1 MKITKSGVISALPLA
16 LAMNAQAADIEIGGA
31 IEVEAGFSS
40 DFNDVD
46 TSDISLA
53 TVEIG
58 FDAQINDR
66 VSGHVLLLHE
76 DDDTEPMELD
86 EGTITLDLTNGWSLS
101 AGRMYVP
108 FGSYETNLVSDPLTL
123 ELGETREAAV
133 LIGYEAHGFYGSAYA
148 FNGDTIEASTP
159 AGEDTIEHFGA
170 SFGYVWEDGDM
181 SLDVGVDYISSLGDS
196 DGISAGLPDVDAD
209 ELPDPLVSYV
219 GGTALHASY
228 NQGGLSVNFE
238 YVSSDDFNAAELAF
252 NGQGASLSAFNL
264 EAGYGFDWGT
274 AAIGY
279 QATDE
284 AVALGLPESRILVA
298 VSREIFE
305 NTALSFEYAM
315 DDDYGTSDGGTG
327 KDGSTATVQLAVE
340 F

>member
-1 MKITKSGVISALPLA
+1 MKLRKLGCISALPLA
-16 LAMNAQAADIEIGGA
+16 LAMNAEAT
-31 IEVEAGFSS
+31 EVEISGVIEAEVGFSS

-46 TSDISLA
+46 TSDIALA
-53 TVEIG
+53 TVELG
-58 FDAQINDR
+58 FDAEINDR
-66 VSGHVLLLHE
+66 VSGHLLLLHE
-76 DDDTEPMELD
+76 DDSTEPMEVD
-86 EGTITLDLTNGWSLS
+86 EGIITLDLTNGWSLS

-133 LIGYEAHGFYGSAYA
+133 LIGYEANGFYGSAYA

-170 SFGYVWEDGDM
+170 SFGYVWENGDM

-196 DGISAGLPDVDAD
+196 DGISGGLPDVDAD

-219 GGTALHASY
+219 SGTALHANY
-228 NQGGLSVNFE
+228 TQGELSVIFE
-238 YVSSDDFNAAELAF
+238 YVSSDDFDASELAF
-252 NGQGASLSAFNL
+252 NAQGASLSAFNL
-264 EAGYGFDWGT
+264 EAGYGFDWGS

-298 VSREIFE
+298 VSKEIFE
-305 NTALSFEYAM
+305 NTSLSFEYAM

-327 KDGSTATVQLAVE
+327 KDGSSATIQLAVE